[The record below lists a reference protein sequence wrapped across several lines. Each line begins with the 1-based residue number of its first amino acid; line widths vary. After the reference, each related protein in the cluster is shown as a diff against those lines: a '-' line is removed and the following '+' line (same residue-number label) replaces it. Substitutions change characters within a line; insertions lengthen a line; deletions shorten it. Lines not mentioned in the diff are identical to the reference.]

1 LVGGIDMMTQSI
13 ALAKK
18 PHVIVGTPGRLVD
31 HMQNTKGF
39 SLRTIKFLVL
49 DEADRM
55 YLNIIIY
62 IIIQFIRIIFFF
74 NL

>member
-1 LVGGIDMMTQSI
+1 MMTQSI